1 MMGGEGIH
9 EMSTLL
15 IKPIEETAP
24 QGERGGVSEMSAK
37 P

>member
-15 IKPIEETAP
+15 IKPIEETAH
-24 QGERGGVSEMSAK
+24 QGERGVSEMSAK